1 MQAQAQSSDHSLS
14 MGERARGQNRIRHAI
29 NPRNVPYA
37 VIRLHMYCAA
47 KEVRCFVTRA
57 RAQYRMR
64 AFSIS
69 PLPLSPK
76 HLRWRWRC
84 ISFHHIPRCVL
95 CMQPRTAVVRSGPF
109 VEKRRFFLSSFILP
123 TIIVQPSERIDPRAS
138 FPSSHSYPGPSGHL
152 IRSWLVARHHHH
164 QWCLITPLLRLGDFL
179 FPVSSLF

>member
-14 MGERARGQNRIRHAI
+14 MEERARGQNRIRHAI

-47 KEVRCFVTRA
+47 KEVHCFVTRA

-64 AFSIS
+64 AFSIP

-76 HLRWRWRC
+76 HFRWRWRC

-95 CMQPRTAVVRSGPF
+95 CMQSRTTVVRSGPF
-109 VEKRRFFLSSFILP
+109 VEKRRFL
-123 TIIVQPSERIDPRAS
+123 
-138 FPSSHSYPGPSGHL
+138 
-152 IRSWLVARHHHH
+152 LVHFTHHHH
-164 QWCLITPLLRLGDFL
+164 TATRTYRPKGLPLITFIPRTIRAFDTELVGRSTPPPSVVSNYPLSTSRRFS
-179 FPVSSLF
+179 PSSFEPILTV